1 MYLKQM
7 ICTLRLPTN
16 YIILGNRKVHSDLN
30 IKIHNDKII
39 MVSETKFL
47 GVWIDNKIIRKPVE
61 CVKGNL
67 SRVVGIIYRARHI
80 LVLKI
85 Y

>member
-1 MYLKQM
+1 M

-39 MVSETKFL
+39 RVSETKFL
-47 GVWIDNKIIRKPVE
+47 GVWIDKKYNWKTSGMCQGQSVSSSRH
-61 CVKGNL
+61 NL
-67 SRVVGIIYRARHI
+67 QSEAHTGY
-80 LVLKI
+80 
-85 Y
+85 